1 MKLRPLILP
10 SEACEQP
17 GEGRILWERTGL
29 RGISRRPNI
38 KTQIPWIYWKVAR
51 LGTTGLRKEYH
62 INVIFLHGEF
72 TITWDMGPQAC
83 VQTNQMDSTTYFWH
97 CNFAN
102 LFTNQ
107 RTKNWLV
114 VWNMFYFP
122 SYMGIILP
130 IDELIFFRRVG
141 QPPADQKVFLL
152 IRFDRPWD
160 LPWSSKH
167 VQTPVG
173 YFGPGDRRI
182 MSCFSHFCCGVVP
195 HFMKPP
201 SSCFF
206 VCVFIKQRCLFK
218 KLSRW

>member
-1 MKLRPLILP
+1 MGEDWFAGHLQKAKHKNPDTVDILEGSPLGHDWT
-10 SEACEQP
+10 SK
-17 GEGRILWERTGL
+17 
-29 RGISRRPNI
+29 GISY
-38 KTQIPWIYWKVAR
+38 QCY
-51 LGTTGLRKEYH
+51 
-62 INVIFLHGEF
+62 FLHGEF

-152 IRFDRPWD
+152 IRFDRGHGIFHD
-160 LPWSSKH
+160 LPSMSKH
-167 VQTPVG
+167 LWVIL
-173 YFGPGDRRI
+173 DRGTGE
-182 MSCFSHFCCGVVP
+182 S
-195 HFMKPP
+195 
-201 SSCFF
+201 
-206 VCVFIKQRCLFK
+206 
-218 KLSRW
+218 